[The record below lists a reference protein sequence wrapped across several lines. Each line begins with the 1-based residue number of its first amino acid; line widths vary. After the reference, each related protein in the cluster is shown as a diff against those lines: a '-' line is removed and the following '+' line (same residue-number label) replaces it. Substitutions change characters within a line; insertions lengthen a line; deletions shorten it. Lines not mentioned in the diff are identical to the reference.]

1 MLFRS
6 NKMHFKDTVI
16 LIRVDIMCLST
27 LTADA
32 SPQTLTSGVV
42 NVAGSRVGP
51 HPLKTKDDYVCEANK
66 AARSEHQKNML
77 WILVRQ
83 ANSEDQKVPIKLDRI
98 QHPNKGSSSSNTR
111 CLPTINVPT
120 TELSTV
126 FEILNQ
132 SEEIRKRLCLPAI
145 VVVMDQAL
153 YAKAAEIAWKQDQ
166 FSSIVLRMGTFH
178 TICIALSILGKQ
190 FEDSGLKD
198 IFIES

>member
-1 MLFRS
+1 M
-6 NKMHFKDTVI
+6 
-16 LIRVDIMCLST
+16 
-27 LTADA
+27 
-32 SPQTLTSGVV
+32 
-42 NVAGSRVGP
+42 
-51 HPLKTKDDYVCEANK
+51 
-66 AARSEHQKNML
+66 
-77 WILVRQ
+77 
-83 ANSEDQKVPIKLDRI
+83 
-98 QHPNKGSSSSNTR
+98 
-111 CLPTINVPT
+111 
-120 TELSTV
+120 